1 MDGGSGVKCKSAKCN
16 REIPDHAIFCPWCGH
31 KQVTASDDVRVPTPR
46 KKGNLWITQVMVD
59 GERKFISAPTEK
71 GCIAKAR
78 AVKTEQVEIK
88 KAVPRMSLGTAID
101 RYLKDVANVVSPS
114 TLNNWN
120 SYRKT
125 RFLEYMDMDIGY
137 IPYQQ
142 MINKESKIV
151 SAKTVSNAYDLVR
164 HALDYAKFPRP
175 VVKLP
180 TIVKAERKWLDYE
193 QIQTFTSALRGK
205 PYELGAL
212 LALHG
217 LRRSELLHLTAE
229 DIDVDNGTIRVRG
242 ASVIGDGNKLVDK
255 KSNKNRTST
264 RTVHIV
270 IPRLKELV
278 RGKEGT
284 LITTNPTTLYG
295 SINGLCERNGLPAV
309 GVHGLRH
316 SWVSL
321 CFHLHWDPQTV
332 MREGGYSNMQT
343 INEIYRHLAA
353 QDANEDIK
361 SMQEFFTT

>member
-1 MDGGSGVKCKSAKCN
+1 MKCKSAKCN

-31 KQVTASDDVRVPTPR
+31 KQVTASDDVRVPTPKR
-46 KKGNLWITQVMVD
+46 KGNLWVAQVMVD

-71 GCIAKAR
+71 ECIAKAK
-78 AVKTEQVEIK
+78 AVKTEQITVK
-88 KAVPRMSLGTAID
+88 KSAPKMSLGTAID
-101 RYLKDVANVVSPS
+101 KYLKDVTNVVSPS
-114 TLNNWN
+114 TLNNWK
-120 SYRKT
+120 SYRRS
-125 RFLEYMDMDIGY
+125 RFLEYMDKDISS
-137 IPYQQ
+137 IPFQRMVNQ
-142 MINKESKIV
+142 EAKFV

-164 HALDYAKFPRP
+164 HALDYVGFQRP

-180 TIVKAERKWLDYE
+180 TIEKAERKWLDYQ
-193 QIQTFTSALRGK
+193 QIQTFTSVLRGK

-229 DIDVDNGTIRVRG
+229 DIDLKNNIIRVRG

-255 KSNKNRTST
+255 KTNKNRTST

-278 RGKEGT
+278 KGKEGR
-284 LITTNPTTLYG
+284 LITTNPTTLYS

-321 CFHLHWDPQTV
+321 CFHLKWDPQTV